1 MRVEIIALVH
11 LITGSLYVDM
21 IETLKE
27 YMSKDTHIFVLFF
40 SPVTNKRFVLSQ
52 YLGGIEKNESGYI
65 TKAEAT
71 SMSYGV
77 KYTPELNKNTG
88 ALVCYITIY

>member
-1 MRVEIIALVH
+1 
-11 LITGSLYVDM
+11 
-21 IETLKE
+21 
-27 YMSKDTHIFVLFF
+27 MSKDTHIFVLFF

-52 YLGGIEKNESGYI
+52 YLGGIKKNESGYI

-88 ALVCYITIY
+88 ALVCYITTSSPFVIFIHRQEVFCRGFE

>member
-1 MRVEIIALVH
+1 MANLHLFICLVKNTK
-11 LITGSLYVDM
+11 LPCLY
-21 IETLKE
+21 L
-27 YMSKDTHIFVLFF
+27 DTHVFVLFF

-52 YLGGIEKNESGYI
+52 YLGGIAKNESGYI

-71 SMSYGV
+71 SMSYGI

-88 ALVCYITIY
+88 ALVCYITIC

>member
-1 MRVEIIALVH
+1 M
-11 LITGSLYVDM
+11 
-21 IETLKE
+21 
-27 YMSKDTHIFVLFF
+27 
-40 SPVTNKRFVLSQ
+40 TNKRFVLSQ
-52 YLGGIEKNESGYI
+52 YLGGIKKNESGYI